1 MSFMFDITGGDAKGT
16 KKGIGLVSFTEY
28 KVGEELTYAYSLDL
42 DVILIMIS
50 YGMAFENSRFAQ
62 IANSAPN
69 LFN

>member
-1 MSFMFDITGGDAKGT
+1 MFDIVGGDARGRNKE
-16 KKGIGLVSFTEY
+16 IGLVTYTAY
-28 KVGEELTYAYSLDL
+28 KVGEDLTYAYSLDL